1 MAKEEPI
8 EAREKKDEYWISVSS
23 DLAYGISDVGRAAGA
38 WSDSTEAT
46 GR

>member
-8 EAREKKDEYWISVSS
+8 EAREEKDEYWISVSS
-23 DLAYGISDVGRAAGA
+23 NLPYGISDVGRGAGV
-38 WSDSTEAT
+38 WSDSTETA

>member
-8 EAREKKDEYWISVSS
+8 EAREEKDEYWISVSG
-23 DLAYGISDVGRAAGA
+23 DLAYGISDVGCDAGA
-38 WSDSTEAT
+38 WSDSTEAA

>member
-1 MAKEEPI
+1 MAKEKPI

-23 DLAYGISDVGRAAGA
+23 DLPYVLSDVGRGAGA
-38 WSDSTEAT
+38 WSDRTEAA